1 MKTHSRQFLRLIAVT
16 SVRNSLETRYSSCE
30 IESECQKP
38 ISKLLQTMC
47 NINSAVID
55 LHLLLQ
61 DQDVNRLRQTV
72 YRDLDDQKNSEFLA
86 LASVYLGPFSK
97 KNTRI
102 LIHFRFDLD
111 SFVCLITFE
120 WSKIEFVSFQA
131 DLLILS
137 GPFFGWHHF

>member
-1 MKTHSRQFLRLIAVT
+1 MSSLFYFWDFRVTIGRKRHLVNINMKTRSRQFLRLIAVT

-97 KNTRI
+97 K
-102 LIHFRFDLD
+102 
-111 SFVCLITFE
+111 
-120 WSKIEFVSFQA
+120 
-131 DLLILS
+131 
-137 GPFFGWHHF
+137 

>member
-1 MKTHSRQFLRLIAVT
+1 M
-16 SVRNSLETRYSSCE
+16 RNSLETRYSSCE

-97 KNTRI
+97 KYN
-102 LIHFRFDLD
+102 HFDP
-111 SFVCLITFE
+111 FE
-120 WSKIEFVSFQA
+120 IFLYGPEIKWSKIPFASFKVE
-131 DLLILS
+131 L
-137 GPFFGWHHF
+137 

>member
-1 MKTHSRQFLRLIAVT
+1 M
-16 SVRNSLETRYSSCE
+16 RNSLETRYSSCE

-86 LASVYLGPFSK
+86 LASVYLGMFS
-97 KNTRI
+97 NRFLHWPI
-102 LIHFRFDLD
+102 LQPIRRLHSAPNVLKTIY
-111 SFVCLITFE
+111 SFCSDGF
-120 WSKIEFVSFQA
+120 KIS
-131 DLLILS
+131 
-137 GPFFGWHHF
+137 

>member
-1 MKTHSRQFLRLIAVT
+1 MKNRLRQFLRLIAVT

-86 LASVYLGPFSK
+86 LASVYLGTFSK
-97 KNTRI
+97 NT
-102 LIHFRFDLD
+102 LIHFRFDTL
-111 SFVCLITFE
+111 FVLKSCSQKFLLHFFMDEVLIHFAN
-120 WSKIEFVSFQA
+120 VS
-131 DLLILS
+131 I
-137 GPFFGWHHF
+137 